1 MTLFSS
7 NLYKSENCTLTVYKS
22 KPKIK
27 VLLLNTKHTGVR
39 IEGNYKRVPETITFY
54 NKTKYGVDVVD
65 QMARK
70 YSVKAGSFRWP
81 LQVFF
86 NILDL
91 TVINAWILYK
101 ECTRSK
107 ISRKEFIFCL
117 AEELAGEN
125 KENICQRLDASFLS
139 PSKSEVRKSCQVGY
153 CKKIEIITIVYIAKR
168 SYAENAQTTFSIF
181 AKNVLNRYDYPVPLM
196 LLLFFFSDNLKK
208 KLFIY

>member
-1 MTLFSS
+1 M
-7 NLYKSENCTLTVYKS
+7 YKS
-22 KPKIK
+22 KPKVE
-27 VLLLNTKHTGVR
+27 VLLLSTKHTGVR
-39 IEGNYKRVPETITFY
+39 IEDNYKRVPETIAFY

-70 YSVKAGSFRWP
+70 SSVKAGSFWWP

-86 NILDL
+86 NILDWAA
-91 TVINAWILYK
+91 INAKILYK

-117 AEELAGEN
+117 AGELTGEN
-125 KENICQRLDASFLS
+125 KDNICQRSDASFLS
-139 PSKSEVRKSCQVGY
+139 PSTSEVRKSCQVDY
-153 CKKIEIITIVYIAKR
+153 CKKKKKKIEVIIIVYIAKR

-181 AKNVLNRYDYPVPLM
+181 AKNVLNRYDYPVPLT
-196 LLLFFFSDNLKK
+196 LLLFFLVIIKK